1 MSYLSAHRRSPLH
14 LAPPNQL
21 SCSLNSSKGII
32 FGTTIGIFFR
42 GMLGVYTVAQLGFR
56 VVEELGSRDWG
67 VGLWVS
73 VLGITGL
80 LFKSSKY

>member
-1 MSYLSAHRRSPLH
+1 
-14 LAPPNQL
+14 
-21 SCSLNSSKGII
+21 
-32 FGTTIGIFFR
+32 
-42 GMLGVYTVAQLGFR
+42 MLGFQTVAQLGFR

-80 LFKSSKY
+80 LLKSSKY